1 MAWITSGRQSDGS
14 WLCQQCTFHN
24 KAGQKRCSMCDS
36 REPPTSNKRRMKGSL
51 SSRVDIAEGKES
63 ISRGKALE
71 MLKDGPKRG
80 ALTLGDLTGLGTRSV
95 LDDDLEDG
103 GYFVHKTSGEWTPL
117 KERNGLYTLKMW
129 VPRQQSTPF

>member
-71 MLKDGPKRG
+71 MLPAVYPGEKKKVSRGEEAVQKDEDGQ
-80 ALTLGDLTGLGTRSV
+80 DGTRNKNSV
-95 LDDDLEDG
+95 DASAQNRKIKSKNLHVGADIDMTKR
-103 GYFVHKTSGEWTPL
+103 V
-117 KERNGLYTLKMW
+117 R
-129 VPRQQSTPF
+129 